1 MSNLAATTTLKNLA
15 SLENPKTKP
24 SSTNRELNLLI
35 SDIKCK
41 NLPVMDAEVMGGKAD
56 PYILFMSD
64 PKPLLYDGAWPSS
77 KVIKR
82 NLNPVWKHATHLK
95 LDSTASRNSDGKVDL
110 AGTMLHITVMD
121 EDFSS
126 GDDVIGTVSLSLAD
140 LFVLKRK
147 DKPHE
152 TTICKPLF
160 RNGLEQG
167 TLECTILSAYLKPRE
182 EKAFLKLTNRKV
194 KSKRSRGGTVT
205 DKIFGWAM

>member
-1 MSNLAATTTLKNLA
+1 
-15 SLENPKTKP
+15 
-24 SSTNRELNLLI
+24 
-35 SDIKCK
+35 
-41 NLPVMDAEVMGGKAD
+41 MDAEVMGGKAD

-64 PKPLLYDGAWPSS
+64 PKPILYDKAWPSS

-82 NLNPVWKHATHLK
+82 DLNPVWKHATHLK
-95 LDSTASRNSDGKVDL
+95 LDSTASRNSNGDVDL
-110 AGTMLHITVMD
+110 TGTMLHITVMD

-147 DKPHE
+147 DEPQE

-167 TLECTILSAYLKPRE
+167 MLECTILSAFLKPKQ
-182 EKAFLKLTNRKV
+182 EKAFLRLTGRKV

-205 DKIFGWAM
+205 DKLFGWFM